1 MQELP
6 RRTGFSGPKLIRLL
20 ARLTDAEVPESR
32 QSPSDRLSLWLGW
45 TDAIAL
51 STALN
56 RAPVSAP
63 AGARPEEGAG
73 AQESARVR
81 ASLEQ
86 AIAGPKPTAGSRQR
100 GDLRAPPQD
109 KSKAAEYA
117 EWATY
122 RQRYMSLQ
130 QTMEMSIGTLRI
142 RLRAMLAASTP
153 EMTQLA
159 VLDAV
164 MEQGLSARER
174 SLLAGVPKL
183 LEGHFTRL
191 REAEQA
197 ALADAAAAP
206 EGDAAVRP
214 LLVAPGTWLE
224 VFRKDMQTILHAE
237 LDIRFQPIEGL
248 LAALRDC

>member
-1 MQELP
+1 VQELP

-32 QSPSDRLSLWLGW
+32 QSPSDRLSQWLGW

-56 RAPVSAP
+56 RAPVAAP
-63 AGARPEEGAG
+63 AGARPDDGAG

-86 AIAGPKPTAGSRQR
+86 AIAGPKPTAANRQR

-109 KSKAAEYA
+109 KRKAAEYA
-117 EWATY
+117 EYATY
-122 RQRYMSLQ
+122 RQRYVSLQ

-142 RLRAMLAASTP
+142 RLRAMLAATTP

-191 REAEQA
+191 RDAEQA
-197 ALADAAAAP
+197 ALTASAD
-206 EGDAAVRP
+206 GDAAERP
-214 LLVAPGTWLE
+214 LPVAPGTWLE
-224 VFRKDMQTILHAE
+224 VFRKDMQTVLHAE